1 MKNEFN
7 RLDGLEVF
15 VKVKMNIPL
24 TEEEKSLFNNYDR
37 DEQEMIFDFID
48 NNAFIDDLNRIIKK
62 INTQEENK
70 KEKCK

>member
-24 TEEEKSLFNNYDR
+24 TDDEKSLFNNYDS

-48 NNAFIDDLNRIIKK
+48 NPAFIDDLNRIIKK

-70 KEKCK
+70 KVKCK

>member
-37 DEQEMIFDFID
+37 NEQEMIFDFIN

-62 INTQEENK
+62 INIQEENK
-70 KEKCK
+70 KTKIK